1 MNNSLTQ
8 RKEAVLVGRLIL
20 MTFSKK
26 LRRFAIMHVVI
37 MQLCAEFFD
46 DLGGKH
52 TLVSWRVLYSVVFIF
67 YEKSSCKMVLM
78 L

>member
-1 MNNSLTQ
+1 MSVCHPDCSPQNEQFSYP
-8 RKEAVLVGRLIL
+8 RKEAVLVGRLTL

-46 DLGGKH
+46 DLGGKI
-52 TLVSWRVLYSVVFIF
+52 TLVS
-67 YEKSSCKMVLM
+67 
-78 L
+78 